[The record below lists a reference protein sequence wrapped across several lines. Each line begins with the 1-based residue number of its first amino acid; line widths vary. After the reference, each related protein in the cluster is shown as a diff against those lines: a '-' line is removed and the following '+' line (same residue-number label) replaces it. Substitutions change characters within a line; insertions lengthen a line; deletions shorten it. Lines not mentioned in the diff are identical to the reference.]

1 MIRVL
6 LADDYPLVRQSIE
19 RLLADYDD
27 IQVIG
32 QAGNGEEA
40 LEKLQS
46 CPADVVV
53 LDVSMPA
60 MDGIQT
66 TQKLSSLANPPQ
78 VLIVSVHTNS
88 SMVRYSLQQGASGYL
103 SKDSLYGHLGAAIRS
118 VHQGKIYLSPKVSQ
132 VLEEAPAMAR
142 RRRPTAH

>member
-32 QAGNGEEA
+32 EAGNGQEA
-40 LEKLQS
+40 LEKLQQ

-53 LDVSMPA
+53 LDVSMPS
-60 MDGIQT
+60 MDGIQM
-66 TQKLSSLANPPQ
+66 TQVLASLENPPH

-88 SMVRYSLQQGASGYL
+88 TMVRYSLQQGARGYL

-132 VLEEAPAMAR
+132 ALEVAPALVR
-142 RRRPTAH
+142 RHPRPAV

>member
-6 LADDYPLVRQSIE
+6 LADDYPLVRKSIG
-19 RLLADYDD
+19 RLLEEYDD
-27 IQVIG
+27 IEVIG
-32 QAGNGEEA
+32 EASNGHEA
-40 LEKLQS
+40 LEKLEC

-53 LDVSMPA
+53 MDVSMPT

-66 TQKLSSLANPPQ
+66 TQKLAELDHPPQ

-88 SMVRYSLQQGASGYL
+88 TMVKYSLQQGASGYL

-132 VLEEAPAMAR
+132 AMEEGPSFDRAFR
-142 RRRPTAH
+142 RRTH